1 MCETTINR
9 PLPSASIELALRYSL
24 EGFFNTKQMS
34 KDPAVLFYTSDFLTG
49 TALMSN
55 EQVGKYIRLL
65 CIQHQK
71 GVLSEKD
78 MLKICDSYDED
89 IYEKFDKSDEGYYN
103 KRMRD
108 EFEKRKKY
116 SESRANNRKK
126 KEDMSNICKSY
137 EEHME
142 NENENEDVNNT
153 KSKRFVKPT
162 LDELSQ
168 YMDSIG
174 MNDVSNKF
182 FDFYESKGWMIG
194 KNKMKD
200 WKSAVR
206 TWKQN
211 NLKVSTNQH
220 KLATL

>member
-1 MCETTINR
+1 
-9 PLPSASIELALRYSL
+9 
-24 EGFFNTKQMS
+24 MS

-49 TALMSN
+49 TTLMSN

-89 IYEKFDKSDEGYYN
+89 IFDKFEKTEEGYFN

-126 KEDMSNICKSY
+126 KEDMKNICDSY
-137 EEHME
+137 EQHMEIE
-142 NENENEDVNNT
+142 NENLDKLKDNSIT
-153 KSKRFVKPT
+153 KRFVKPT
-162 LDELSQ
+162 LDELRE
-168 YMDSIG
+168 YMESIG
-174 MNDVSNKF
+174 MNDVSHKF

-194 KNKMKD
+194 KNKMRD

-206 TWKQN
+206 TWKPN
-211 NLKVSTNQH
+211 NLKTNFETISNRP

>member
-1 MCETTINR
+1 
-9 PLPSASIELALRYSL
+9 
-24 EGFFNTKQMS
+24 
-34 KDPAVLFYTSDFLTG
+34 
-49 TALMSN
+49 
-55 EQVGKYIRLL
+55 
-65 CIQHQK
+65 
-71 GVLSEKD
+71 
-78 MLKICDSYDED
+78 
-89 IYEKFDKSDEGYYN
+89 
-103 KRMRD
+103 MRD

-116 SESRANNRKK
+116 SEPRANNRKK
-126 KEDMSNICKSY
+126 KEDMNNICKSY

>member
-1 MCETTINR
+1 M
-9 PLPSASIELALRYSL
+9 
-24 EGFFNTKQMS
+24 GFFIDKKMS

-49 TALMSN
+49 TTLMSN

-78 MLKICDSYDED
+78 MLKICESYDED
-89 IYEKFDKSDEGYYN
+89 IFDKFEKCNEGYYN
-103 KRMRD
+103 ARMRE

-126 KEDMSNICKSY
+126 KEDMKNISLSY
-137 EEHME
+137 EKHME
-142 NENENEDVNNT
+142 NENENEDINN
-153 KSKRFVKPT
+153 KSKKFIKPT
-162 LDELSQ
+162 IEELRE
-168 YMDSIG
+168 YMDSQN
-174 MNDVSNKF
+174 MNDVSHKF
-182 FDFYESKGWMIG
+182 YDFYEAKGWMIG

-206 TWKQN
+206 TWRSN
-211 NLKVSTNQH
+211 NLKTSTSTI

>member
-1 MCETTINR
+1 
-9 PLPSASIELALRYSL
+9 
-24 EGFFNTKQMS
+24 MS

-49 TALMSN
+49 TTLMSN

-89 IYEKFDKSDEGYYN
+89 IFDKFEKTEEGYFN

-126 KEDMSNICKSY
+126 KEDMKNISNSY

-142 NENENEDVNNT
+142 IENENLDKLKDNSIT
-153 KSKRFVKPT
+153 KRFVKPT
-162 LDELSQ
+162 LDELRE
-168 YMDSIG
+168 YMESIG
-174 MNDVSNKF
+174 MNDVSHKF

-194 KNKMKD
+194 KNKMRD

-206 TWKQN
+206 TWKPN
-211 NLKVSTNQH
+211 NLKTNFETISNRP

>member
-1 MCETTINR
+1 
-9 PLPSASIELALRYSL
+9 
-24 EGFFNTKQMS
+24 MS

-49 TALMSN
+49 TTLMSN

-89 IYEKFDKSDEGYYN
+89 IFDKFEKTEEGYFN

-126 KEDMSNICKSY
+126 KEDMKNICNSY

-142 NENENEDVNNT
+142 IENENLDKLKDNSIT
-153 KSKRFVKPT
+153 KRFVKPT
-162 LDELSQ
+162 LDELRE
-168 YMDSIG
+168 YMESIG
-174 MNDVSNKF
+174 MNDVSHKF

-194 KNKMKD
+194 KNKMRD

-206 TWKQN
+206 TWKPN
-211 NLKVSTNQH
+211 NLKTNFETISNRP

>member
-1 MCETTINR
+1 
-9 PLPSASIELALRYSL
+9 
-24 EGFFNTKQMS
+24 MS

-49 TALMSN
+49 TTLMSN

-89 IYEKFDKSDEGYYN
+89 IFDKFEKTEEGYFN

-126 KEDMSNICKSY
+126 KEDMKNICNSY

-142 NENENEDVNNT
+142 NENENLNNLKDNSIT
-153 KSKRFVKPT
+153 TRFVKPT
-162 LDELSQ
+162 LDELRE
-168 YMDSIG
+168 YMESIG
-174 MNDVSNKF
+174 MNDVSHKF

-194 KNKMKD
+194 KNKMRD

-206 TWKQN
+206 TWKPN
-211 NLKVSTNQH
+211 NLKTNFETISNRP
-220 KLATL
+220 KLATLGIQNK